1 MIRKLNIKAF
11 FFELPVSL
19 YSSKKLKYAMRKL
32 ILVITDQK
40 SIITMHC
47 CYQGAFQEV
56 NILTNRAHLFNVK
69 FILTESSYEKNYFL
83 KTVKVISNLM
93 NVLGTSFPGQTY
105 VQKWLFNYGHFYG
118 QNWPFL
124 TLMAIFYH

>member
-105 VQKWLFNYGHFYG
+105 VQK
-118 QNWPFL
+118 
-124 TLMAIFYH
+124 